1 MWELAPQNG
10 FCCAVSFVL
19 FAHTLSLCACVVTT
33 TLRCDNSACPRQRTA
48 TCSTVPN
55 ARESTPS
62 LPQSL
67 HTVSGAGGLLPRETA
82 VSHSMSVNLFA
93 IQILLRATHAGPA
106 LRVCWAD
113 VWHTHTSASL
123 SCSTATSKQQ
133 RLEDRKKIAHTLR
146 GALALALC
154 VLSLCSL
161 CVSAKGFARRSGQG
175 FRLRGV
181 QPVSFTW

>member
-10 FCCAVSFVL
+10 FCCAAVSFVL
-19 FAHTLSLCACVVTT
+19 RTLSLCACAVT

-82 VSHSMSVNLFA
+82 ALVLCLTRYQSSVCHSDPVASDPRGACSSGMLGRCVA
-93 IQILLRATHAGPA
+93 HAHRRHSG
-106 LRVCWAD
+106 
-113 VWHTHTSASL
+113 L
-123 SCSTATSKQQ
+123 SRYYNQQ
-133 RLEDRKKIAHTLR
+133 RLEDRVRKRTPSVGLS
-146 GALALALC
+146 LSLC